1 MLLRTR
7 PLPFEVPSYS
17 LTGDVL
23 SYQRCGLQY
32 RYYNGSALPPS
43 RPVQMWV
50 GEFTHGVFEES
61 YRYWKEKSPSF
72 PFPSNPTPRP
82 RPANPPVRVPYDIG
96 EFGDRVEARLAASGT
111 NSRSRV
117 IRELAYDRMEAAL
130 NLLGP
135 LLFPLITAA
144 EQRINGTRDM
154 PELPQEGR
162 YRQGCLYKG
171 RGGGNS
177 WLCQSTGTG
186 SAAEEGANETFQR
199 KQVEKESFMAGRKAV
214 VLLSGGLD
222 SSTTLAIA
230 REQNFRLYALSFRY
244 GQRHEVELEAAGRIA
259 TAIGVLCGSAHQ
271 IARLRVQARRHPINR
286 AKARTLNSAFQIA
299 DEGAIKTCLQMEFHL
314 REPKFLSHGP
324 HYVTKRPFHASPG
337 LNLFSTFGHLGRHG
351 APLSAVGQ
359 RVVTDKLEE
368 NSHVEE
374 G

>member
-144 EQRINGTRDM
+144 EQRINGTREM

-162 YRQGCLYKG
+162 YRQGGRYELTGIVDVISSVDLTQHEGNPLVKRVRSVLRQMPGQFDVIVDYKG
-171 RGGGNS
+171 MRRPESNS
-177 WLCQSTGTG
+177 SLWLHQEWQIQTYAWLRS
-186 SAAEEGANETFQR
+186 
-199 KQVEKESFMAGRKAV
+199 QVPR
-214 VLLSGGLD
+214 
-222 SSTTLAIA
+222 AIPI
-230 REQNFRLYALSFRY
+230 
-244 GQRHEVELEAAGRIA
+244 AAGIL
-259 TAIGVLCGSAHQ
+259 VY
-271 IARLRVQARRHPINR
+271 VN
-286 AKARTLNSAFQIA
+286 
-299 DEGAIKTCLQMEFHL
+299 EF
-314 REPKFLSHGP
+314 F
-324 HYVTKRPFHASPG
+324 
-337 LNLFSTFGHLGRHG
+337 
-351 APLSAVGQ
+351 
-359 RVVTDKLEE
+359 
-368 NSHVEE
+368 
-374 G
+374 